1 MDPIPDIEIR
11 SIYIPSAPNSLL
23 QPSVY
28 TPGAPPVTVQIG
40 VPIIQIPGCV
50 EAHDDNKQS
59 KTLVDNDPEGSKV
72 FCDGQVPS
80 YRAMDY
86 VPEQLI
92 ITKEQEAPPVNTD
105 TNTGDLETPQPE
117 IPDIPP
123 DKKEKEEDVPCP
135 GPNDQ
140 RIGDLRNAQAK
151 EKVVG
156 HEIKDGKC
164 ITLYEETTV
173 VDRYVPTP
181 AQVVNTAQ
189 IAVVAAT
196 VPLLIAVVKP
206 AVAQLIKRIPKL
218 LGRKSNEVLSLS
230 QRLARQRSLNRD
242 QKLKNQLGQTKRKK
256 MKKK

>member
-1 MDPIPDIEIR
+1 MDEIPDIQIR
-11 SIYIPSAPNSLL
+11 SIYVQSPPNQLL
-23 QPSVY
+23 QPPVIAP
-28 TPGAPPVTVQIG
+28 TAPPVTVQIG
-40 VPIIQIPGCV
+40 TPVIQIPGCV
-50 EAHDDNKQS
+50 EAHEDNKKS
-59 KTLVDNDPEGSKV
+59 KTLVDNDPDGSKV

-92 ITKEQEAPPVNTD
+92 ITQEQEAPPVNTD

-117 IPDIPP
+117 IPDIPS
-123 DKKEKEEDVPCP
+123 DKNEIEEDPPCP
-135 GPNDQ
+135 GPKDQ

-156 HEIKDGKC
+156 HEIKNGEC
-164 ITLYEETTV
+164 ITLYEATTI
-173 VDRYVPTP
+173 VDQYVPTP

-206 AVAQLIKRIPKL
+206 AVAQFIKRIPKL
-218 LGRKSNEVLSLS
+218 LGRKKKEKYSTF
-230 QRLARQRSLNRD
+230 QKRMIQRSMNAD
-242 QKLKNQLGQTKRKK
+242 QKKKNQMGQTK
-256 MKKK
+256 KKKKAK

>member
-40 VPIIQIPGCV
+40 VPIIQMPGCV
-50 EAHDDNKQS
+50 EAHDDNKKS
-59 KTLVDNDPEGSKV
+59 KTLVNNDPEGSKV

-80 YRAMDY
+80 FRAMDY

-105 TNTGDLETPQPE
+105 TNTGDLETPSSE

-123 DKKEKEEDVPCP
+123 DKEEKKEEVPCP

-164 ITLYEETTV
+164 ITLYEPTTV

-218 LGRKSNEVLSLS
+218 LGRKSKEVLSLS
-230 QRLARQRSLNRD
+230 QRLARQRLSLKD
-242 QKLKNQLGQTKRKK
+242 QKLKNQSGQRKK
-256 MKKK
+256 MKKRK

>member
-28 TPGAPPVTVQIG
+28 TPGAPPVTIQIG
-40 VPIIQIPGCV
+40 TPIIQMPGCV

-59 KTLVDNDPEGSKV
+59 KTLVDSDPDGAKV

-80 YRAMDY
+80 FRAIDY

-92 ITKEQEAPPVNTD
+92 IKKEQEAPPVNTD
-105 TNTGDLETPQPE
+105 TNAGNLETPSPE

-123 DKKEKEEDVPCP
+123 NKEEKTEEPPCP
-135 GPNDQ
+135 GPKDQ
-140 RIGDLRNAQAK
+140 RIGDLRNAQGK
-151 EKVVG
+151 EKVIG
-156 HEIKDGKC
+156 HEIQNGEC
-164 ITLYEETTV
+164 ITLYEATTI
-173 VDRYVPTP
+173 VDQYVPTP

-189 IAVVAAT
+189 IALVAAT
-196 VPLLIAVVKP
+196 MPLLIAAVKP

-218 LGRKSNEVLSLS
+218 FGRKTKEKLSLS
-230 QRLARQRSLNRD
+230 QKVARQRSSLKD

-256 MKKK
+256 KR

>member
-1 MDPIPDIEIR
+1 MDEIPDIQIR
-11 SIYIPSAPNSLL
+11 SIYVQPPPNQLL
-23 QPSVY
+23 QSPVIA
-28 TPGAPPVTVQIG
+28 PAAPPVTVQIG
-40 VPIIQIPGCV
+40 TPIIQIPGCI
-50 EAHDDNKQS
+50 EAHEDNKKS
-59 KTLVDNDPEGSKV
+59 KTLVDNDPDGSKV

-92 ITKEQEAPPVNTD
+92 ITQEQEAPPVNTD

-117 IPDIPP
+117 IPDIPS
-123 DKKEKEEDVPCP
+123 DKKETEEDPPCP
-135 GPNDQ
+135 GPKDQ

-156 HEIKDGKC
+156 HEIKNGEC
-164 ITLYEETTV
+164 VTLYEATTI
-173 VDRYVPTP
+173 VDQYVPTP

-206 AVAQLIKRIPKL
+206 VVAQFIKRIPKL
-218 LGRKSNEVLSLS
+218 LGRKNTEKYSTF
-230 QRLARQRSLNRD
+230 QKRMIQRSMNAD
-242 QKLKNQLGQTKRKK
+242 QKKKNQMGQTK
-256 MKKK
+256 KKKVK